1 MAISKVN
8 AVASTS
14 APASLSFT
22 AASSGT
28 YYKGTGLSLPAGV
41 YRVTCVSTTI
51 ATVNFF
57 ASGTALGAAVTSSG
71 TVDISLTSPVTEIL
85 YSTNTGSSIGITI
98 AYLATAV
105 TPTTVSGT
113 LDTYTSGSGTYTQTG
128 NAYVLLVGGGGS
140 GTFASSGG
148 AGGGGSGGVL
158 GASVVLTGS
167 IAYSVGAKGAK
178 QTSSGNSGNA
188 GGSTT
193 FGSLTAT
200 GGGGGSGSTGGT
212 AGTPNGGRGA
222 NGARG
227 QSPTASAS
235 SPLSFIV
242 AGTTGGGGYGTQGDS
257 RGGGTGSGIGTG
269 GDGGQGGTGEA
280 STNATGYGAGGGAG
294 VGSQPPAE
302 ATGGVLY
309 IFRY

>member
-1 MAISKVN
+1 MAISKLQP
-8 AVASTS
+8 AASTGT
-14 APASLSFT
+14 PASVSFT

-28 YYKGTGLSLPAGV
+28 YYKGTSLTLPAGV
-41 YRVTCVSTTI
+41 YRITCVSTTI

-57 ASGTALGAAVTSSG
+57 SSGTALGAAVTSSG

-85 YSTNTGSSIGITI
+85 YSTNTGSNIGITI

-113 LDTYTSGSGTYTQTG
+113 LDTFTSGSGTYTQTG

-140 GTFASSGG
+140 GAFTNNSG

-158 GASVVLTGS
+158 GASVALTGS

-178 QTSSGNSGNA
+178 KTSQGDGNA
-188 GGSTT
+188 GGNTT

-200 GGGGGSGSTGGT
+200 GGGGGIGATGGT

-222 NGARG
+222 NGARN
-227 QSPTASAS
+227 QQPTASAS
-235 SPLSFIV
+235 SPLPFIV
-242 AGTTGGGGYGTQGDS
+242 SGTTGGGGYGTYYDS

-269 GDGGQGGTGEA
+269 GTGGQGGTHESATDA
-280 STNATGYGAGGGAG
+280 SGYGAGGGAG

-309 IFRY
+309 VFRY